1 MRGASEGPEYETQK
15 SSSTIAVTA
24 PERGQDNLRSAS
36 ASALKDQNGTGPKK
50 CIMLARKVYQLRI
63 RNGKSLISWRE
74 RRGSN
79 PRPPA

>member
-1 MRGASEGPEYETQK
+1 MRGASEGPEYETLK

-24 PERGQDNLRSAS
+24 PERAQDNLGSPS
-36 ASALKDQNGTGPKK
+36 ASALKDQNGTRSEK
-50 CIMLARKVYQLRI
+50 CITLARKVYQLRI
-63 RNGKSLISWRE
+63 RNGKSLKSWRE